1 MSTASIIASTGTA
14 DRLNR
19 RTNYPNNRG
28 PLASLRVAGP
38 FPERTAKT
46 FGAVEKPSRAAR
58 AATAPPELPPVRTS
72 QVLRGILTRN
82 PNQRTFTVKQIVDSI
97 GEERHAASLMFFSIP
112 AMLPVPGTSDLTGIP
127 SSLLAGQII
136 AGKRTIRL
144 PEVVL
149 RRSVS
154 RRSLTVAIHAI
165 LPILETAEKALKPRL
180 KWLSDPAARRI
191 LGVFIFLMALAVA
204 LPIVGF
210 NLPHALS
217 IFVIS
222 LGLMEHDGLAILLGV
237 VAGLAAVWI
246 TGIGITRLMAGGWM
260 KNILRK
266 AGFKWAAKAGAR
278 WTAAFLKKL
287 GSRWTTKFLM
297 VWAEAFLTRQPKASV
312 RRLGRKSAIAG
323 SASALRRRQVRRA
336 LASCA
341 GLAVA
346 RG

>member
-1 MSTASIIASTGTA
+1 MSAASIIATAGTA

-28 PLASLRVAGP
+28 PVAILRVAGP
-38 FPERTAKT
+38 LPERTAKT
-46 FGAVEKPSRAAR
+46 FVAAGKPSPAVRAAAP
-58 AATAPPELPPVRTS
+58 AAELPPVRTS
-72 QVLRGILTRN
+72 QVLREILTRN
-82 PNQRTFTVKQIVDSI
+82 PNQKTFTVKQIVDAI
-97 GEERHAASLMFFSIP
+97 GEDRHAASLMFFSIP

-127 SSLLAGQII
+127 SSLLAGQMI

-180 KWLSDPAARRI
+180 RWLSDPAARRI

-222 LGLMEHDGLAILLGV
+222 LGLVEHDGLAILLGV

-260 KNILRK
+260 KNLLRK

-297 VWAEAFLTRQPKASV
+297 VWAEAFLTRERRASAS
-312 RRLGRKSAIAG
+312 RIGRKSVIAG
-323 SASALRRRQVRRA
+323 AAALRRRQVRRA
-336 LASCA
+336 QANRA